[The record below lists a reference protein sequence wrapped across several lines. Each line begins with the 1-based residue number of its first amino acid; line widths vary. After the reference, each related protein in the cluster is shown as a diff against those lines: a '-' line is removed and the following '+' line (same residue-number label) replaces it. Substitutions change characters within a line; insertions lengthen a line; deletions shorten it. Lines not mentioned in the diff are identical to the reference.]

1 MPVKFLNMN
10 PTTYVKGGLMDDVD
24 VEVVGSVFEWFDY
37 GGVATS
43 VPALK
48 LTLKDMDSGNEEE
61 VHYSVG
67 AAKDFEPS
75 EDGEYIVPVGSS
87 SFFRSG
93 SNYAFFMGQ
102 LVLAGCPA
110 EKLDNTPAS
119 VLVGLKAHMIR
130 KEAPARDNLQS
141 QQQEGDRKKTVLV
154 PSKIVQL
161 PWEGKKGSAAASK
174 KGSAPAAGAG
184 TAAKAG
190 AAAPSIAPE
199 DLPEDV
205 QLAIHGLITSLIE
218 TSENNQ
224 ASKTTLGLK
233 AVTALKVPSAI
244 KSAAVKAAKDD
255 AFLASLGFMVDGDVI
270 VMAE

>member
-24 VEVVGSVFEWFDY
+24 VEVIGSVFEWFDY

-110 EKLDNTPAS
+110 EKLDNAPVS
-119 VLVGLKAHMIR
+119 ILVGLKAHMIR
-130 KEAPARDNLQS
+130 KEAPARDNLQN
-141 QQQEGDRKKTVLV
+141 QQQEGDRKKTILV
-154 PSKIVQL
+154 PSKIIQL
-161 PWEGKKGSAAASK
+161 PWEGKGKQTAAAQK
-174 KGSAPAAGAG
+174 KTAPAAGAG
-184 TAAKAG
+184 PAAKAT
-190 AAAPSIAPE
+190 AAAATIAPE
-199 DLPEDV
+199 DLPEEV

-218 TSENNQ
+218 ASENNQ